1 MIYKLNRITHMYD
14 GHYSCESNCNI
25 ANINLMTV
33 TQCLMIVLSNMAD
46 TGHCCVICYVS
57 RSENTLLLQEKAYDQ
72 WEGVAVSVNGVGG
85 GVWL

>member
-1 MIYKLNRITHMYD
+1 MYD

-57 RSENTLLLQEKAYDQ
+57 RSENTLLLQEKAYKQ
-72 WEGVAVSVNGVGG
+72 IGSVGGCGSECEWGRWRGVAGG